1 MSLLRLDKASLHY
14 GTHILLDQ
22 VDLNIERGDRL
33 GLLGRNGAGKTTLL
47 RVLAGEQLPDSGE
60 RWLRPGTRLARL
72 QQTLPEGDEQ
82 TVYDAVAAGLAE
94 VGELLSR
101 YHHLAQGSDM
111 DALARVQ
118 HDLEAADGWRLQQR
132 VETTLS
138 HLQLPPDALL
148 GELSG
153 GPPTT
158 SIYRRSTGWKS
169 SCGISAAAWC

>member
-82 TVYDAVAAGLAE
+82 TVYDAVAAGQRHGRA
-94 VGELLSR
+94 GAGTAR
-101 YHHLAQGSDM
+101 PGS
-111 DALARVQ
+111 
-118 HDLEAADGWRLQQR
+118 G
-132 VETTLS
+132 
-138 HLQLPPDALL
+138 
-148 GELSG
+148 
-153 GPPTT
+153 
-158 SIYRRSTGWKS
+158 
-169 SCGISAAAWC
+169 